1 MKNWKRA
8 MVAALVAVLAIPAAA
23 QWTTSK
29 KSNSTKQ
36 AVASQ
41 AAEPAVTQPAEKPAA
56 TKERPD
62 ERPTMVAKAAEV
74 PEVRP
79 APGAENPDYLIGAED
94 MLNVNVWKEPELTQA
109 VPVRPDGN
117 ISLPLINDVRAVG
130 LTPMQL
136 AAHITARFKQFL
148 AEPRVTVIV
157 TAINSRR
164 FYILGEV
171 ARPGAFPLLPN
182 MTVLQALSTAGG
194 FRDFANPSKI
204 YVLRNENGKATK
216 YPFNYKQVI
225 AGKRVEQ
232 DIELKPGDTVVVP

>member
-1 MKNWKRA
+1 MKNWKQA
-8 MVAALVAVLAIPAAA
+8 MVAALVGVLAIPAAA

-29 KSNSTKQ
+29 KSNSAKK
-36 AVASQ
+36 AVVSQ
-41 AAEPAVTQPAEKPAA
+41 AAEPVSGQPAEKPAA
-56 TKERPD
+56 AS
-62 ERPTMVAKAAEV
+62 ERPTMVAKAAEL

-79 APGAENPDYLIGAED
+79 APGAESPDYLIGAED
-94 MLNVNVWKEPELTQA
+94 RLNISVWKEPELTQT

-117 ISLPLINDVRAVG
+117 ISLPLISDVRAVG

-136 AAHITARFKQFL
+136 AAHITARFKQYL

-157 TAINSRR
+157 TEINSRR

-204 YVLRNENGKATK
+204 YVLRNENGAAKK